1 MTNYTM
7 TEKEIATL
15 KDAIKVIHELADKV
29 YPDYSNLDEH
39 YANIKMHDMTY
50 NLKYLLAQFG
60 QEGEAD

>member
-15 KDAIKVIHELADKV
+15 QAAIETIHEMADKI
-29 YPDYSNLDEH
+29 YPDHSNLDEH
-39 YANIKMHDMTY
+39 YANVKMHDMTY

-60 QEGEAD
+60 QEGKVD